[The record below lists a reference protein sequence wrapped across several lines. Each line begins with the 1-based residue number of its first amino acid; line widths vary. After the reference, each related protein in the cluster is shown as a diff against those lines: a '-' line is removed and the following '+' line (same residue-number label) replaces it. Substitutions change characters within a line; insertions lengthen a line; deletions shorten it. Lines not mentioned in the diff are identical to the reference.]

1 MQYVTLNNGIKM
13 PSIGLG
19 TYGLQGQKGV
29 KIMQNALQIG
39 YRLFDTAQM
48 YENEKE
54 VGIASATQS
63 LKDLTHK
70 QKNLGLLA
78 FIPRHI

>member
-1 MQYVTLNNGIKM
+1 MQYITLNNGIKM

-39 YRLFDTAQM
+39 YKLFDTAQM

-54 VGIASATQS
+54 VGIALATQS
-63 LKDLTHK
+63 LKDSSLHK
-70 QKNLGLLA
+70 
-78 FIPRHI
+78 F